1 MLVYLDE
8 SYRAKDRLFIGALF
22 LPTKAKRRLL
32 HQQFL
37 DLKTKDNFL
46 DNGSPKEIK
55 YAKITTSKSLRV
67 AKGAVSLF
75 SNLDNAFFRACTIP
89 YDPVKMT
96 KLGGNKNVPMKIKEA
111 IIYTRATVQL
121 LKSNLDQTTN
131 AVLLMDE
138 LTRASGD
145 KFDALI
151 KGKLGNGDKPIFRHI
166 GYINSASPRNH
177 LVQICDL
184 LLGAILNEN
193 YPTKNKLKNR
203 FREFVKLELKL
214 PTLKENYWK
223 NKLKKTAD
231 KQHPKYNI
239 RFWKTP

>member
-1 MLVYLDE
+1 
-8 SYRAKDRLFIGALF
+8 
-22 LPTKAKRRLL
+22 
-32 HQQFL
+32 
-37 DLKTKDNFL
+37 
-46 DNGSPKEIK
+46 
-55 YAKITTSKSLRV
+55 
-67 AKGAVSLF
+67 
-75 SNLDNAFFRACTIP
+75 
-89 YDPVKMT
+89 
-96 KLGGNKNVPMKIKEA
+96 
-111 IIYTRATVQL
+111 
-121 LKSNLDQTTN
+121 
-131 AVLLMDE
+131 MDE

-231 KQHPKYNI
+231 KQHPKIQHQILENALKMKKPRLVESLITDLRQHLVRYMWLNSLV
-239 RFWKTP
+239 F